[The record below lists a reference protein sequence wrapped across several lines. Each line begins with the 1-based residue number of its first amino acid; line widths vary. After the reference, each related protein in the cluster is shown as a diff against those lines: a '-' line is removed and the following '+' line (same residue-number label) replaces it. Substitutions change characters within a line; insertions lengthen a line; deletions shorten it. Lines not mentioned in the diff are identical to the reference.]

1 MNDGL
6 QEDGSIL
13 IVASLGSSQGMK
25 ASCLGLVEAHPR
37 YPPLHFLNKYDTSYP
52 AAEGGALLLTALRI
66 EGLDGERSG
75 YEGG

>member
-1 MNDGL
+1 MQSVIIANGWK
-6 QEDGSIL
+6 
-13 IVASLGSSQGMK
+13 VSS
-25 ASCLGLVEAHPR
+25 LVEAHPR